1 MHKKRPKI
9 CTCCRAS
16 KAKFFIYHSTII
28 AKARPEHP
36 SVQINLT
43 AYICTCIGRRVVFT
57 RERLDWTI
65 ESDGMSSFVPFRV
78 KWGLNLHNSCRKNHL
93 CLGERCKKKKVRKK
107 KNRFWVDSKTF
118 IFSKMPSIILQNQMV
133 LAFLAVLV
141 AS

>member
-1 MHKKRPKI
+1 MVRQSVIIVALLHKFVYEFRGNNSYI
-9 CTCCRAS
+9 ILDRTAL
-16 KAKFFIYHSTII
+16 TII

-78 KWGLNLHNSCRKNHL
+78 K
-93 CLGERCKKKKVRKK
+93 
-107 KNRFWVDSKTF
+107 
-118 IFSKMPSIILQNQMV
+118 
-133 LAFLAVLV
+133 
-141 AS
+141 